1 MLKTAC
7 INPDLIGL
15 LAQCGHG
22 DKVLIADG
30 NYPLDSNTANTSAKI
45 YLGLTHGIPLVTQVL
60 DVLGKT
66 VAIENAEVM
75 VPETGD
81 DPEIFSDFK
90 NLLPDGMKL
99 NKLGRYEFYDA
110 CKKDN
115 VKIAISTGEQR
126 IFANILITI
135 GVV

>member
-30 NYPLDSNTANTSAKI
+30 NYPLDSNSGDTTEKM

-60 DVLGKT
+60 EVIGKT
-66 VAIENAEVM
+66 ISIENAEVM

-81 DPEIFSDFK
+81 EPEIFMDFK
-90 NLLPDGMKL
+90 KLLPDSVKL

-126 IFANILITI
+126 VFANILITI
-135 GVV
+135 GVA

>member
-7 INPDLIGL
+7 INPELIGL

-30 NYPLDSNTANTSAKI
+30 NYPLDSNTGDTAAKL

-60 DVLGKT
+60 EVLGET
-66 VAIENAEVM
+66 LSIENAEVM
-75 VPETGD
+75 VPEAGD
-81 DPEIFSDFK
+81 DPEIFDEFRK
-90 NLLPDGMKL
+90 ILPEEIEL

-115 VKIAISTGEQR
+115 VKLAISTGEQR
-126 IFANILITI
+126 VFANILITV
-135 GVV
+135 GVA

>member
-7 INPDLIGL
+7 INPVLIGM
-15 LAQCGHG
+15 LAHCGHG
-22 DKVLIADG
+22 DKILIADG
-30 NYPLDSNTANTSAKI
+30 NYPLDSNIGNSTAKI
-45 YLGLTHGIPLVTQVL
+45 YLGLSQGIPLVTQVL
-60 DVLGKT
+60 EVVGKT
-66 VAIENAEVM
+66 INIEDAEVM

-81 DPEIFSDFK
+81 EPEIFNEYK
-90 NLLPDGMKL
+90 TILPEEVKL

-126 IFANILITI
+126 VFGNILITV
-135 GVV
+135 GVA

>member
-30 NYPLDSNTANTSAKI
+30 NYPLDSNTGDATAKI
-45 YLGLTHGIPLVTQVL
+45 YLGLTHGTPSVIQVL
-60 DVLGKT
+60 EVLGKT
-66 VAIENAEVM
+66 IAIENAEVM

-81 DPEIFSDFK
+81 DPEIFSDFI
-90 NLLPDGMKL
+90 NLLPDIIKL
-99 NKLGRYEFYDA
+99 DKLSRYQFYDA

-115 VKIAISTGEQR
+115 VKLAISTGEQR

-135 GVV
+135 GVA